1 VIAYAH
7 PEVLVDTRWLSDHL
21 YDPTVR
27 IVEVDIAA
35 TAYDSGHIPGAV
47 FWNAYTTLL
56 QPDRRITADPAAV
69 ATLLARSGIAND
81 TTVIVSSG
89 HPAIA
94 PWVFWYLKL
103 FGHPEVRVL
112 NGGHKKWSL
121 EGRPL
126 TTEQPA
132 ITPTHYTASPPDP
145 SLRAF
150 RAVVQASIGAPQ
162 RILVDVRTPQEYR
175 GEWFMMKPPEGTERA
190 GHIPG
195 AVHLYYEETVKEDGT
210 FRPRDELQALYRAKG
225 VTPEKEAL
233 TYCAI
238 GVRSAHTWFVLTYLL
253 GYPYVRS
260 YDGSWNEWGAI
271 CPTPRLRRS
280 EANQQFYSA
289 PFGVRTANPAR
300 RVSTRT
306 LR

>member
-1 VIAYAH
+1 MIAYAH
-7 PEVLVDTRWLSDHL
+7 PEVLVDTQWLADHL
-21 YDPTVR
+21 HDPTVR
-27 IVEVDIAA
+27 IVEVDIAS
-35 TAYDSGHIPGAV
+35 TAYDAGHIPGAV

-56 QPDRRITADPAAV
+56 QPDLRITADPAAV

-126 TTEQPA
+126 TTAQPA
-132 ITPTHYTASPPDP
+132 STPTHYTASPPDP

-150 RAVVQASIGAPQ
+150 RDTVQAAIGTPQ
-162 RILVDVRTPQEYR
+162 RVLVDVRTPQEYH
-175 GEWFMMKPPEGTERA
+175 GERFMLEPPKGTERA

-195 AVHLYYEETVKEDGT
+195 ATHIYYEETVKKDGA
-210 FRPRDELQALYRAKG
+210 FKSCDELQALYQDKG
-225 VTPEKEAL
+225 VTPEKEAI

-238 GVRSAHTWFVLTYLL
+238 GVRSAHTWFVLKYLL

-260 YDGSWNEWGAI
+260 YDGSWNEWGNL
-271 CPTPRLRRS
+271 PDTPI
-280 EANQQFYSA
+280 EKQ
-289 PFGVRTANPAR
+289 
-300 RVSTRT
+300 
-306 LR
+306 